1 MHIPDGLLDPKTL
14 VGTAAIA
21 AAGVAYAAR
30 RVRQD
35 LDSRHLPRVAVL
47 TAFIFAAQMLN
58 FPIFGGTSGHLM
70 GGALASVLFGPW
82 VSVVVMTTVVAVQAL
97 AFQDGGI
104 AALGANLVNM
114 ALVSPLVGYAVYR
127 ALGALHRSRAG
138 WLAAVFLSG
147 MLSVVAAALFGA
159 VELALSGVAPLP
171 AAAAL
176 LGFWHLFIGVGEG
189 VITAAVAAYVTARRP
204 ELQQGVVVHE

>member
-14 VGTAAIA
+14 VGTAAVA
-21 AAGVAYAAR
+21 AVGVAYASR
-30 RVRQD
+30 KVRQE
-35 LDSRHLPRVAVL
+35 LDSRQLPRVAVL

-58 FPIFGGTSGHLM
+58 FPIINGTSGHLM

-82 VSVVVMTTVVAVQAL
+82 VSVVVMTTVVAIQAL

-104 AALGANLVNM
+104 AALGANLFNM
-114 ALVSPLVGYAVYR
+114 ALIGPLVGYGVYR
-127 ALGALHRSRAG
+127 ALRALHGSRAG

-159 VELALSGVAPLP
+159 LELALSGVVSFSVAAP
-171 AAAAL
+171 AM
-176 LGFWHLFIGVGEG
+176 GFWHLFIGVGEG
-189 VITAAVAAYVTARRP
+189 VITAAVAAYIMAQRP
-204 ELQQGVVVHE
+204 ELQRGAAVHE